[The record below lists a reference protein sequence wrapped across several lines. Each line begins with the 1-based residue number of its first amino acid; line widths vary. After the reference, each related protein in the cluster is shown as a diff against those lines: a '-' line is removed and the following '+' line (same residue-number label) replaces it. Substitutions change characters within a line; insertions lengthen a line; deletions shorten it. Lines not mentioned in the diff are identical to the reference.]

1 MNQSVHVVNLVSSMI
16 TLVFFFGD
24 SKELGSNKL
33 KNLVHTC
40 VSSDKTSIR
49 FLTLMY
55 KVIQFSSVFN
65 TSVTSVLFALIL

>member
-16 TLVFFFGD
+16 TLVFFGD

-49 FLTLMY
+49 FRTLMY

-65 TSVTSVLFALIL
+65 TAVTSVLFALIL